1 MSDDRLAALLALLND
16 PKQREGA
23 IIELG
28 NLRDDRAIDPLAR
41 ILTTPDNSHAFA
53 YRPRKLAAEALGKI
67 GDPRALPALFIA
79 SDDIH
84 LLVRQAVAE
93 ALGKIGDASAVPIL
107 MRLLKDEAVEI
118 RQTVAIALGELGK
131 SADIPQA
138 PFLDLLADPS
148 DVLRHLGKQIF
159 ITLGDS
165 GVDTLI
171 SGLSHNNSTIRGA
184 CADLL
189 AELKA
194 ERAYSALQKVATN
207 DSSKWVR
214 SRAQAAMNILPKP
227 PFEYPTVKR
236 NTIPPPSDTLQR
248 IREQKADWS
257 NLRSRNNM
265 STLPPMP
272 LPTIPPPQTPP
283 STPMI
288 DPENLT
294 ADQIRELLDQL
305 DVRLANGEISE
316 MTYQRLHTRW
326 EKRLKEKENE

>member
-1 MSDDRLAALLALLND
+1 MSDEHLARLLNLLND
-16 PKQREGA
+16 AQKREGA
-23 IIELG
+23 IVELG
-28 NLRDDRAIDPLAR
+28 ELRDNRAVEPLSR

-53 YRPRKLAAEALGKI
+53 YRSRKLAAEALAKI

-84 LLVRQAVAE
+84 RLVRQAVAE

-107 MRLLKDEAVEI
+107 MRLLKDEVVEI

-131 SADIPQA
+131 STDIPQA

-189 AELKA
+189 AQLKA
-194 ERAYSALQKVATN
+194 EKAYPALQKVATN

-214 SRAQAAMNILPKP
+214 SRAQAAMNVLPKP
-227 PFEYPTVKR
+227 PFEYPTVNR
-236 NTIPPPSDTLQR
+236 NTVPPISDTLQR
-248 IREQKADWS
+248 IRQQKADWS
-257 NLRSRNNM
+257 NL
-265 STLPPMP
+265 LPRQNTPP
-272 LPTIPPPQTPP
+272 LSSAPPPASSPP
-283 STPMI
+283 PPTSPMI
-288 DPENLT
+288 NPDEMT

-305 DVRLANGEISE
+305 DMRLANGEISE
-316 MTYQRLHTRW
+316 TTYQRLHMRW

>member
-1 MSDDRLAALLALLND
+1 MSDDRLAHLLNVLHD
-16 PKQREGA
+16 PKKREGA

-28 NLRDDRAIDPLAR
+28 DLRDDRAIDPLSR

-67 GDPRALPALFIA
+67 GDARALPALFIA
-79 SDDIH
+79 SEDIH

-118 RQTVAIALGELGK
+118 RQTVAVALGELGK
-131 SADIPQA
+131 STDIPQA

-159 ITLGDS
+159 IALGES

-171 SGLSHNNSTIRGA
+171 SGLSHNNSTIRGI
-184 CADLL
+184 CADIL
-189 AELKA
+189 AQLKA
-194 ERAYSALQKVATN
+194 EKAYPTLQKVATN

-214 SRAQAAMNILPKP
+214 SRAQAAMNTLPKP
-227 PFEYPTVKR
+227 TFEYPTVKR

-257 NLRSRNNM
+257 NLRSRKDT
-265 STLPPMP
+265 STFSTM
-272 LPTIPPPQTPP
+272 PPQTQP
-283 STPMI
+283 SMPMI
-288 DPENLT
+288 DSENLT

-305 DVRLANGEISE
+305 DVRLAKGEISE
-316 MTYQRLHTRW
+316 MTHQRLHMRW
-326 EKRLKEKENE
+326 EKRLKDKENE